1 MACGEMYCLDIMALE
16 ISVSFSK
23 CLYKWVHGQND
34 QVHAVLATST
44 KAYIQILT
52 AVRFFPEQE
61 FSRGEKCMCA

>member
-1 MACGEMYCLDIMALE
+1 MACGKDVLFGYDGTGNICVFIQV
-16 ISVSFSK
+16 SVH
-23 CLYKWVHGQND
+23 VREG
-34 QVHAVLATST
+34 QVHALATST